1 MMGDLGEKFAWHGDY
16 AIKGLTLYPFKG
28 KGQVAARIGNL
39 EQGIGLLRSNM
50 ELLVQRTKE
59 VRHRTFALCLVR
71 QNGAEKLL
79 WRLGLVKNG
88 PRRVWGDKDLQALLA
103 QQPKNMRTWYSE
115 INSQALVMNMQALNL
130 RRELRLLEKL
140 LVQLEEDETNGA

>member
-1 MMGDLGEKFAWHGDY
+1 MGDLGEKLAWHGDY

-39 EQGIGLLRSNM
+39 EEGISLLRSNM
-50 ELLVQRTKE
+50 GLLVQRTKE
-59 VRHRTFALCLVR
+59 VRHRTFALCLMR

-88 PRRVWGDKDLQALLA
+88 PRRVWGDADFQELLA
-103 QQPKNMRTWYSE
+103 LQPPTMRTWYSD
-115 INSQALVMNMQALNL
+115 INSQALVMNMQVLNL
-130 RRELRLLEKL
+130 RREIRLLEKL
-140 LVQLEEDETNGA
+140 LVQLEEDGQTGA

>member
-1 MMGDLGEKFAWHGDY
+1 MGDLGEKLAWHGDY

-39 EQGIGLLRSNM
+39 EEGVSLLRSNM
-50 ELLVQRTKE
+50 GLLVQRTKE
-59 VRHRTFALCLVR
+59 VRHRTFALCLMR

-88 PRRVWGDKDLQALLA
+88 PRRVWGDSDFQELLA
-103 QQPKNMRTWYSE
+103 QQPASMRAWYGE
-115 INSQALVMNMQALNL
+115 INSQALVMNMQVLNL

-140 LVQLEEDETNGA
+140 LVQLEEDERTGV